1 MGFFLIS
8 LKGKF
13 NVFLNPLFRTNV
25 STSMNVGKNLKR
37 GVESVGDLI
46 NLSSLVKLEGGG
58 RGLPEGF
65 KSYEQ
70 KM

>member
-1 MGFFLIS
+1 
-8 LKGKF
+8 
-13 NVFLNPLFRTNV
+13 
-25 STSMNVGKNLKR
+25 MNVGKNLKR
-37 GVESVGDLI
+37 GESVGDLI